1 MVANFIPFQ
10 SAEYIT
16 PQLPSR
22 CRTLRT
28 VLRGVGRALFDVRV
42 EGRQNIPAGNCV
54 IVANHL
60 SWLDA
65 ILLLLYLPPEPR
77 IYILGAAQ
85 AVDQPWKKR
94 LMEWLDMM
102 VPAVRGAHW
111 VGKEVLAKPL
121 KILDNG
127 ASLAL
132 FPEGEVGRREGELL
146 PLQTGVG
153 HLLKH
158 AGVPVLPIALSGTRE
173 LWWHKRIRVI
183 IGQPF
188 RVAVPQGGNHMAV
201 AAIVKQVTEQMQR
214 LLPRYVEPAA
224 AWKPLRHLLTDLP
237 DLGA

>member
-1 MVANFIPFQ
+1 MVANYIPFQ
-10 SAEYIT
+10 SAERIT
-16 PQLPSR
+16 ARLPSR
-22 CRTLRT
+22 CRALRRF
-28 VLRGVGRALFDVRV
+28 LLGVGRALFDVKV
-42 EGRQNIPAGNCV
+42 EGRPNIPAGNCV

-65 ILLLLYLPPEPR
+65 ILLLLYLPSEPR

-85 AVDQPWKKR
+85 AVDRPWKKR

-111 VGKEVLAKPL
+111 VGKDVFTKPL
-121 KILDNG
+121 NILHNG

-146 PLQTGVG
+146 PLQTGIG
-153 HLLKH
+153 HLLMH
-158 AGVPVLPIALSGTRE
+158 ADVPVLPIALSGTRE

-183 IGQPF
+183 IGRPF
-188 RVAVPQGGNHMAV
+188 RVTVPRVGKHSAV
-201 AAIVKQVTEQMQR
+201 AAIVAEVSEQLQR
-214 LLPRYVEPAA
+214 LVPGYVEPAA

-237 DLGA
+237 DLGV